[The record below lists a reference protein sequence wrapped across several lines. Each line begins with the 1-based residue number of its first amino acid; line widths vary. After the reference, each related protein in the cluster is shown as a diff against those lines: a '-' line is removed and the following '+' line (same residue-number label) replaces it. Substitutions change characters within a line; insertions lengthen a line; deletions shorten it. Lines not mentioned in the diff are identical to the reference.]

1 MRVRS
6 VVIVLIFLGSVLS
19 GCTGN
24 DSEKDERIEAL
35 ESELSDSISDH
46 DSSLDQITTL
56 ESALAES
63 LSTLSVVENTVVDL
77 TATIAGYEAE
87 RTDLVGQ
94 RDDLVHQLNM
104 SNGNVS
110 VLLDEI
116 DSLDFEI
123 LDLDN
128 QILGLTL
135 ELSQKETRINE
146 LENTISTLSYTL
158 SKLTYTIVYKSED
171 CPLGNPGYFI
181 DIGFDDGEGLGIEGD
196 GRVTYQEV
204 QTTVGECPGNYGIV
218 YNQTTAE
225 HDWAQQRVVEM
236 GGVLYFIADDGTS
249 GWELWRS
256 DGTVSGSYIVKDIRG
271 EECQTVQNV
280 STGEDEENCSNP
292 SSIWDRSHDGVFLP
306 AEIVAGEDVIFFTAY
321 NQWRDETTWSAADL
335 WVSDGTEEGTLLV
348 NDLWEGWNYYCC
360 GTNFDYV
367 GISNL
372 EIIPKVGNNP
382 DRVIFSAIH
391 TRGNPGN
398 TSAQED
404 GTNLG
409 PTGEELFISDG
420 TFAGTQMVAN
430 IRGEDETWLYGNTT
444 YCCGDWKGSMPRDM
458 VLIGQQVWF
467 TAETDDHG
475 RELYRYVLGNSFG
488 AGSGHYLVKD
498 IMPGA
503 ATSNPGELTRGSG
516 GLFLSA
522 DDGVHGQ
529 ELYFTLGDIFTT
541 NIVKDIWPGENNS
554 SSPMWLTKLGSKIIF
569 SAYDALNGRELWISD
584 STETG
589 TFMLRDINPGSN
601 SSNPTGP
608 MKILNGELYFMAN
621 DGVHGAELW
630 KTDGTNSGTVMV
642 KDINPGENR
651 SLFWGGQNHWSG
663 EYTHTHG
670 DYFYFV
676 AYDGENGSE
685 LWRSDGTENGTN
697 MVVDANPGE
706 GDSWPWWFTSLGDRL
721 FFTAWDGNTRELW
734 FYWDNPG
741 PVISSDS

>member
-1 MRVRS
+1 MKLRS
-6 VVIVLIFLGSVLS
+6 VAIVILFFSSVLS
-19 GCTGN
+19 GCAGN
-24 DSEKDERIEAL
+24 DQEKDDRIEAL
-35 ESELSDSISDH
+35 ETELSDSISDH
-46 DSSLDQITTL
+46 NSSLEQITTL
-56 ESALAES
+56 EAALAES
-63 LSTLSVVENTVVDL
+63 MASLAVIESTLTDL
-77 TATIAGYEAE
+77 TTTIAGHEEE
-87 RTDLVGQ
+87 RSNLINQ
-94 RDDLVHQLNM
+94 RDALLHQLNV
-104 SNGNVS
+104 SEGNNS
-110 VLLDEI
+110 ILLEQITTLDYEIDDLDE
-116 DSLDFEI
+116 
-123 LDLDN
+123 
-128 QILGLTL
+128 QILGLTS
-135 ELSQKETRINE
+135 ELAQKGIQVAN
-146 LENTISTLSYTL
+146 LENTISALGYTL
-158 SKLTYTIVYKSED
+158 SQLTHTIVFKAED
-171 CPLGNPGYFI
+171 CPLGNPGYFM
-181 DIGFDDGEGLGIEGD
+181 DIGFDDGEGLGIDGD
-196 GRVTYQEV
+196 GRVTYDEV
-204 QTTVGECPGNYGIV
+204 QTTIGECPGNYGMI
-218 YNQTTAE
+218 YNETTSE

-236 GGVLYFIADDGTS
+236 GGILYFIADDGES

-271 EECQTVQNV
+271 EECETIQNA
-280 STGEDEENCSNP
+280 STGEEEETCTNP
-292 SSIWDRSHDGVFLP
+292 SSIYDRSHGEAFLA

-321 NQWRDETTWSAADL
+321 NQWRDESTWSAADL
-335 WVSDGTEEGTLLV
+335 WMSDGTEEGTVLV

-360 GTNFDYV
+360 GTTFSYV

-372 EIIPKVGNNP
+372 EIIPKSGNNP

-420 TFAGTQMVAN
+420 TFGGTRMVAN
-430 IRGEDETWLYGNTT
+430 IRGEDQTWLYGGTT
-444 YCCGDWKGSMPRDM
+444 YCCGDWNGSMPRDM

-467 TAETDDHG
+467 TAETDDYG

-488 AGSGHYLVKD
+488 VGSGHYLVKD

-529 ELYFTLGDIFTT
+529 ELYFSLGDIFTT

-569 SAYDALNGRELWISD
+569 SAYDGLNGRELWISD
-584 STETG
+584 STEDG
-589 TFMLRDINPGSN
+589 TFILKDINPGSN

-608 MKILNGELYFMAN
+608 MKILNGEVYFMAN

-630 KTDGTNSGTVMV
+630 KTDGTSSGTVMV

-651 SLFWGGQNHWSG
+651 SLFWGGQDHWHG

-706 GDSWPWWFTSLGDRL
+706 GDSWPWWFTSVGDKL
-721 FFTAWDGNTRELW
+721 YFTAWDGNTRELW

-741 PVISSDS
+741 PVISSNV

>member
-1 MRVRS
+1 MKLSS
-6 VVIVLIFLGSVLS
+6 VVVVLLLSSSLLS
-19 GCTGN
+19 GCVSN

-63 LSTLSVVENTVVDL
+63 LSTLSDVENTVVDL

-87 RTDLVGQ
+87 RTDLMGL

-123 LDLDN
+123 VELDN

-135 ELSQKETRINE
+135 ELSQKETQING

-158 SKLTYTIVYKSED
+158 SKLTYTIVYNSED
-171 CPLGNPGYFI
+171 CPAGNPGYFMN
-181 DIGFDDGEGLGIEGD
+181 IGFDDGEGLGIEGD

-204 QTTVGECPGNYGIV
+204 KTTVGECPGNYGIV

-236 GGVLYFIADDGTS
+236 GGVLYFMADDGTS

-271 EECQTVQNV
+271 EECETVQNA

-292 SSIWDRSHDGVFLP
+292 SSIWDRGHDGVFLP

-321 NQWRDETTWSAADL
+321 NQWRDETTWSASDL

-348 NDLWEGWNYYCC
+348 SDLWEGWNYYCC
-360 GTNFDYV
+360 GTTFDYV

-372 EIIPKVGNNP
+372 EIIPKSGNNR

-430 IRGEDETWLYGNTT
+430 IRAEDETWIHFNST

-467 TAETDDHG
+467 TAETDDYG
-475 RELYRYVLGNSFG
+475 RELYRYALGNTFG
-488 AGSGHYLVKD
+488 VGSGHYLVKD

-516 GLFLSA
+516 GLFLTA

-529 ELYFTLGDIFTT
+529 ELYFTLGDVFTT

-706 GDSWPWWFTSLGDRL
+706 GDSWPWWFTSVGDKL

-741 PVISSDS
+741 PVISSDA